1 MRYRFISENHKQ
13 EFIAKGDEIENKDGV
28 IENTNQLVVDE
39 IDKEGLDTFYL
50 TLVEENH
57 YKVMNNDGNI
67 VGDMYYHFRTDEIEN
82 YLAIV

>member
-1 MRYRFISENHKQ
+1 
-13 EFIAKGDEIENKDGV
+13 
-28 IENTNQLVVDE
+28 VVDE